1 MPSAGRFRANIRRVI
16 PLFTPGA
23 PLPSIANAGL
33 SKATRVEPNLSAGG
47 DVPVRHEGGRLVI
60 ELPPDAMYLILE

>member
-1 MPSAGRFRANIRRVI
+1 
-16 PLFTPGA
+16 
-23 PLPSIANAGL
+23 LPSIANAGL